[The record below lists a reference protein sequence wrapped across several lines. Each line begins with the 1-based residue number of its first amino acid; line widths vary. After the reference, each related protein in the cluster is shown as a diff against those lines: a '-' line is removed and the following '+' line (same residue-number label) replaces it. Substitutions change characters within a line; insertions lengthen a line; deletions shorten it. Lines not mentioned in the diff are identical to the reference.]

1 MEEAH
6 EDTGNSIGGADDH
19 GVPKKNPGGRNAN
32 EEDDSMDL
40 GSINHEATAKIVS
53 NEWFNR

>member
-6 EDTGNSIGGADDH
+6 EDTGNSIGAADDH

-53 NEWFNR
+53 NE